1 MLTGEGTS
9 KVQPYTFD
17 YAGAKITL
25 VDTPGFNDTE
35 RTDTEVLEEIAKWT
49 SATYRQD
56 QLLSGIIY
64 LHPITHARMEGSA
77 MRNLRMFQSLCGQEV
92 LGNVLLTTTQWS
104 NVDPAVGQAR
114 EDDLRGEGFWG
125 GLIRRGATLQRFH
138 STRESGLELIR
149 GLMFNTRMPLDIQ
162 DQIVDK
168 SMSLL
173 ETNAGKCI
181 NEELIALEKK
191 FKEKVQSL
199 EEQFRKAVEAMGEEM
214 RVLMDE
220 KEKTQQEL
228 GRVTDQMR
236 LLTESHA
243 AELKKRKA
251 KEREEEA
258 RRSDK
263 AAIAVATRDIAITAQ
278 IAGVFTSYKTRG
290 RLILD
295 IEKHEEFESDIIEIT
310 INYQLNFLSGIRVYT
325 GNFGEAFGAGIDSTN
340 YIVLGGAHYRCRS
353 GTPVRVGSQE
363 FVIFRKV

>member
-1 MLTGEGTS
+1 MLTGQGTS
-9 KVQPYTFD
+9 EVQPYTFD

-25 VDTPGFNDTE
+25 VDTPGFDDTE
-35 RTDTEVLEEIAKWT
+35 RSDTEVLEEIANWT
-49 SATYRQD
+49 SETYRKK

-64 LHPITHARMEGSA
+64 LHPITHARIEGSA
-77 MRNLRMFQSLCGQEV
+77 MRNLRMFQSLCGQEI

-114 EDDLRGEGFWG
+114 EDNLRDEGFWG
-125 GLIRRGATLQRFH
+125 GLIRRGAILQRFH
-138 STRESGLELIR
+138 GTRESGLELIR

-162 DQIVDK
+162 EQMVEQQ
-168 SMSLL
+168 MTLL

-181 NEELIALEKK
+181 TEELIALEMK
-191 FKEKVQSL
+191 FKEKVKSL
-199 EEQFRKAVEAMGEEM
+199 EEQFRNTMEAMGEEM
-214 RVLMDE
+214 RVLMDA

-228 GRVTDQMR
+228 ERVTDQMR

-243 AELKKRKA
+243 AEVKKRKA

-258 RRSDK
+258 RRYDK
-263 AAIAVATRDIAITAQ
+263 AVIAVATRDIAITAQ
-278 IAGVFTSYKTRG
+278 ITGVFTSYKTRG

-295 IEKHEEFESDIIEIT
+295 IENHEEFGSDTIEIT
-310 INYQLNFLSGIRVYT
+310 INYQLNFLSGNRVYT
-325 GNFGEAFGAGIDSTN
+325 GNFGEAFGAGIGSTN